1 MKRKF
6 WQRLN
11 LLRAIR
17 RIIRSARNAL
27 KRRHDLDTILFSLGG
42 AIPAL
47 PEPRSWLERRFL
59 GEPALSLWELEK
71 AFQQIA
77 ADPRPK
83 TVILFLRDPALS
95 LADTQTL
102 RALIERLRGAGKD
115 VIAYAQSYDLG
126 AYLIASACSRIL
138 MQPGG
143 DLAVVGLFQRATFLK
158 DALAQVGIAL
168 DVVAITPYKGAFDQ
182 LSRSDVSP
190 EARDQ
195 IEWLLD
201 SRFAIIIDAIAA
213 SRGKTA
219 EQVRTMIDTSPHL
232 DTDAL
237 ALGYVDALA
246 YEEELPECLKS
257 KHLIDWEQA
266 ERRLLIPEPP
276 RRSPYIAIMPITG
289 MMLSGES
296 GGSPIPLPIPLPFVG
311 EETAGDLTIVQ
322 QARALLEDKDAAA
335 VIIFIDSG
343 GGSAVAAEAMASAL
357 DELAKTRPVIAYMN
371 GVAASG
377 GYMVAC
383 PAQWIV
389 AQPGTITGS
398 IGVVAAKPVT
408 GDLETMIGARSVMFK
423 RGANSDLFDTS
434 APFSESGRAVITA
447 SVQHTYR
454 QFIERVA
461 KARKT
466 SPDKID
472 AVGGGRVWTG
482 AQALEHGLVD
492 QLGDLRAA
500 VAKARELANLPD
512 SVPAFVYE
520 STHRQPIPPTAAK
533 LNPAAHLARTLKTA
547 RLTLNGRALTLMP
560 FDLRD

>member
-1 MKRKF
+1 MTRF
-6 WQRLN
+6 SLRRLN
-11 LLRAIR
+11 PLRSIR
-17 RIIRSARNAL
+17 KVIRDARNWR
-27 KRRHDLDTILFSLGG
+27 KRRQHDLDFVMFSLDGG
-42 AIPAL
+42 IPAL
-47 PEPRSWLERRFL
+47 PEARPWWERRFF
-59 GEPALSLWELEK
+59 GEPALSLWELDK
-71 AFQQIA
+71 AFQRIA

-83 TVILFLRDPALS
+83 GVILFLRDPALS

-102 RALIERLRGAGKD
+102 RGMIERLRGTGKE
-115 VIAYAQSYDLG
+115 VIAYAQNYDLG
-126 AYLIASACSRIL
+126 SYLIASACSRIF

-182 LSRSDVSP
+182 LSRNDVSP
-190 EARDQ
+190 ESRAQ
-195 IEWLLD
+195 IDWLLD
-201 SRFAIIIDAIAA
+201 SRYTIIVDAIAA
-213 SRGKTA
+213 SRGKSA
-219 EQVRTMIDTSPHL
+219 EQIHVMIDTAPHL

-237 ALGYVDALA
+237 MLGYVDGLA
-246 YEEELPECLKS
+246 YEENLPDILQT
-257 KHLIDWEQA
+257 KHLVDWEQA
-266 ERRLLIPEPP
+266 EHRLIALDPP
-276 RRSPYIAIMPITG
+276 RRDRYVAILPITG
-289 MMLSGES
+289 MMLPGES

-322 QARALLEDKDAAA
+322 QVRALLENDDAAA
-335 VIIFIDSG
+335 VILFIDSG
-343 GGSAVAAEAMASAL
+343 GGAAVAAEAMASAL
-357 DELAKTRPVIAYMN
+357 DELAKTRPVIAFMN

-423 RGANSDLFDTS
+423 RGTNSDLFDTS
-434 APFSESGRAVITA
+434 APFSEGGRAVVTA
-447 SVQHTYR
+447 SVQHSYR

-461 KARKT
+461 RARHQ
-466 SPDKID
+466 SIGQID

-482 AQALEHGLVD
+482 AQARDHGLVD

-500 VAKARELANLPD
+500 IEKARELAHLPA

-520 STHRQPIPPTAAK
+520 SRHRSPIPPIAAA
-533 LNPAAHLARTLKTA
+533 LDPIARSLKSA
-547 RLTLNGRALTLMP
+547 RLMLNGRALALMP
-560 FDLRD
+560 IKFKDS